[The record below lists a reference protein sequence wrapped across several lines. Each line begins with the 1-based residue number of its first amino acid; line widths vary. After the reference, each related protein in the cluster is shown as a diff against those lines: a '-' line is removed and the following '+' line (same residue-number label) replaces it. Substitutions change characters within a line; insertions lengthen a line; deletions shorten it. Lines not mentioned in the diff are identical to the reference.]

1 MTTIT
6 IEFKIGNAA
15 FDDPSE
21 IERILV
27 EAAREIVRPDTWFP
41 AGEDG
46 GVLIDSN
53 GNTVGSWGATQ

>member
-27 EAAREIVRPDTWFP
+27 EAAREIVRPGFP
-41 AGEDG
+41 ADEDG